1 MAGLADAAG
10 PGEQIGMGDAVAFEG
25 IDQHLRDR
33 FLADQIAELLRP
45 IAAGQDRVLG
55 GPGSF
60 RFHWL
65 RSVSN

>member
-1 MAGLADAAG
+1 
-10 PGEQIGMGDAVAFEG
+10 MGDAMALEG
-25 IDQHLRDR
+25 VDQHLRDR
-33 FLADQIAELLRP
+33 LLADQIAELLRP
-45 IAAGQDRVLG
+45 IAAGQDGVLR